1 LTASSL
7 NSGVYSRFGM
17 FFIFFPFKNN
27 VNFTSPLEDYFSG
40 EAHHH
45 QIKNNKTVWAQS
57 AHTRNMLLTLSLI
70 LILVFRLS
78 LPSSATE

>member
-40 EAHHH
+40 EAHTDEELFRKIHDA
-45 QIKNNKTVWAQS
+45 KFLLSNKTLKN
-57 AHTRNMLLTLSLI
+57 R
-70 LILVFRLS
+70 
-78 LPSSATE
+78 SSK